1 MAWIAGTISAS
12 WLPGVCAGR
21 AGAEE
26 EGEVPLR
33 LLPRAAMKMT
43 MATTTRAIMI
53 SPGLESPP
61 EEEGPQQA
69 LEGCYIVVVKPDVAV
84 STRDA
89 YAKITPREPQKCC
102 RDIVCQPIETWRN
115 ELVNDFEQPVFAL
128 YPQLAEIKEKLY
140 SLGAV
145 FALMSGSGSALFGI
159 FRNKPEGIDVAFPD
173 CATFV
178 ERL

>member
-1 MAWIAGTISAS
+1 MI
-12 WLPGVCAGR
+12 
-21 AGAEE
+21 
-26 EGEVPLR
+26 R
-33 LLPRAAMKMT
+33 LLDERFRLNIGNAEMERYAARLGADCAFFIT
-43 MATTTRAIMI
+43 AEPSFASGIGNI
-53 SPGLESPP
+53 LEPV
-61 EEEGPQQA
+61 EGPQQA

-89 YAKITPREPQKCC
+89 YSKITPRQPQKCC
-102 RDIVCQPIETWRN
+102 RDIVRQPIETWRN

-159 FRNKPEGIDVAFPD
+159 FRHNPEGIDAAFPD
-173 CATFV
+173 CATFI

>member
-1 MAWIAGTISAS
+1 MTLPSA
-12 WLPGVCAGR
+12 PK
-21 AGAEE
+21 
-26 EGEVPLR
+26 R
-33 LLPRAAMKMT
+33 LMQP
-43 MATTTRAIMI
+43 
-53 SPGLESPP
+53 S
-61 EEEGPQQA
+61 
-69 LEGCYIVVVKPDVAV
+69 
-84 STRDA
+84 
-89 YAKITPREPQKCC
+89 PREPQKCC
-102 RDIVCQPIETWRN
+102 RDIVRQPIETWRN

-159 FRNKPEGIDVAFPD
+159 FRQKPEGINKAFPD

>member
-1 MAWIAGTISAS
+1 MS
-12 WLPGVCAGR
+12 
-21 AGAEE
+21 
-26 EGEVPLR
+26 R
-33 LLPRAAMKMT
+33 LLDERFRLNIGNAEMERYAARLGADCAFFIT
-43 MATTTRAIMI
+43 AEPSFASGIGNI
-53 SPGLESPP
+53 LEPV
-61 EEEGPQQA
+61 EGPQQA

-89 YAKITPREPQKCC
+89 YAKITPRQPQKCC
-102 RDIVCQPIETWRN
+102 RDIVRQPIETWRN

-159 FRNKPEGIDVAFPD
+159 FRQKPEGIYVAFPD